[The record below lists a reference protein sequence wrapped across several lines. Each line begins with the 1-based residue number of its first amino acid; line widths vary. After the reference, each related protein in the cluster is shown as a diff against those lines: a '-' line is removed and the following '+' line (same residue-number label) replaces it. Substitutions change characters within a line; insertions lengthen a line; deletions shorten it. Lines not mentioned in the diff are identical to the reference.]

1 MTTILIDDNSYEG
14 KAFIELLKKMSF
26 ARVLG
31 EEQENEWW
39 NTISEKER
47 QAIDKGL
54 ADIEAGKI
62 IPHNEMRKRYEQWL

>member
-1 MTTILIDDNSYEG
+1 
-14 KAFIELLKKMSF
+14 MSF